1 MKFWLRLSIISIVI
15 NLTNFC
21 AAQKSSSEKIDLKY
35 KEHFQNVRESVHL
48 HLNKNTFFIGEEIW
62 WTAYIYNKKLG
73 KPSSETMNLYVGVY
87 NSDGKQINRELFL
100 AENGM
105 SNGSFS
111 LDESLESGTYFVK
124 AGTKWMKNFNEDV
137 GFLQEITV
145 VNRPTDTNSNITAKH
160 DFQVFPEGGHLLANV
175 NNTVGF
181 YASDEYGKGLKIT
194 KGFLY
199 KNDEEQISTLYT
211 NDYGMG
217 KVSFLYNRDDTYTIK
232 AFLENG
238 EVLEKE
244 IPRPEDNGIAININN
259 IIEDKLL
266 IVLKTNEGTLP
277 YIKGKEF
284 HLAVHRDGLM
294 TLKSFSLNETKRTI
308 TIAKDK
314 LLTGTNIVTLFDQ
327 DLNPIAER
335 LVFNYNNLNL
345 GRLFLDKPL
354 SRKKDSLS
362 IKINTF
368 SKDNTPFSLSVSALP
383 TETLAG
389 TFNNNIIS
397 NFLLKPYLKSSIEN
411 PSRYFTEIDR
421 IKEYELDLVLLNQGW
436 SRYEWNGIFDGAPE
450 IKYPFE
456 SGISVSGSITSRI
469 KKGEELAINQGDLF
483 KMLFLD
489 VQDSTN
495 FRITDFQRPNG
506 DTLRFTMKG
515 KNKKLRKP
523 DIEAD
528 FLSDLLFTDSISRKE
543 IKNIGFDFTARESK
557 TGTQENNETLFKNDR
572 TIVLDEA
579 IVTEDKID
587 KKLTRKSP
595 LIDSTFKGFKITE
608 KEIRRNIFLTDF
620 IAKNGFRVFINP
632 ATGAVFIVNNI
643 ASSGPVKIYENDI
656 EVVDR
661 TQLLNVPLEQIDE
674 IYMERY
680 GLAGDFD
687 ASGGVIRIYRKEDTR
702 FRPSSSSF
710 AEKLVENSFTRPKEF
725 YRPKYL
731 SFENENFLNYG
742 VIHWEPKLKTNEMG
756 EAIITIPNNGLKSF
770 RIHIEGM
777 GEDGALLHYSGKVEL

>member
-1 MKFWLRLSIISIVI
+1 MKFWLRISVISIVI
-15 NLTNFC
+15 TLTNFC
-21 AAQKSSSEKIDLKY
+21 AAQKSSTGTIDLKY
-35 KEHFQNVRESVHL
+35 KEHFQHVRESVHL

-62 WTAYIYNKKLG
+62 WAAYVYNKKLG
-73 KPSSETMNLYVGVY
+73 KPSSETMNLYVGLY
-87 NSDGKQINRELFL
+87 NSDGKQIRRELFL

-105 SNGSFS
+105 TNGSFN
-111 LDESLESGTYFVK
+111 LDSDLKSGTYFVK

-137 GFLQEITV
+137 DFLKEINI
-145 VNRPTDTNSNITAKH
+145 VNIPTDTNSNITTMY
-160 DFQVFPEGGHLLANV
+160 DLQVFPEGGHLLANV

-199 KNDEEQISTLYT
+199 KNDEEQVTTLY
-211 NDYGMG
+211 NNEYGMG
-217 KVSFLYNRDDTYTIK
+217 KVSFLYNRDNTYTIK

-266 IVLKTNEGTLP
+266 IVLKTNEATLP

-294 TLKSFSLNETKRTI
+294 TLKTLSINETERTI

-327 DLNPIAER
+327 ELNPIAER
-335 LVFNYNNLNL
+335 LLFNYNNLNL
-345 GRLFLDKPL
+345 GKLLLDKPVVR
-354 SRKKDSLS
+354 SKDSLS
-362 IKINTF
+362 IKINAF
-368 SKDNTPFSLSVSALP
+368 SKDNTSFSLSLSALP
-383 TETLAG
+383 AETLAG
-389 TFNNNIIS
+389 NFNNNIIS
-397 NFLLKPYLKSSIEN
+397 DFLLKPYLKSSIEN

-436 SRYEWNGIFDGAPE
+436 SRYDWNSIFDGAQE
-450 IKYPFE
+450 IKHPFE
-456 SGISVSGSITSRI
+456 SGISVSGSIKSRI
-469 KKGEELAINQGDLF
+469 KKGEELAINQGDF
-483 KMLFLD
+483 FEMLFLD

-495 FRITDFQRPNG
+495 FRITDFQKRNG
-506 DTLRFTMKG
+506 DTLRLTLQG

-523 DIEAD
+523 DIEID
-528 FLSDLLFTDSISRKE
+528 FLSDLLFKDSILKKE
-543 IKNIGFDFTARESK
+543 MKNIGFDFIDRESK
-557 TGTQENNETLFKNDR
+557 TGTQENNEALFENDR

-579 IVTEDKID
+579 IVTEDKPE

-595 LIDSTFKGFKITE
+595 LVNSSFTGFKITE

-620 IAKNGFRVFINP
+620 IAKNGFRVFISP
-632 ATGAVFIVNNI
+632 ITGMVFIANTRP
-643 ASSGPVKIYENDI
+643 ASGPVKIYENDI

-661 TQLLNVPLEQIDE
+661 TQLLYVPMEQIDE
-674 IYMERY
+674 IYMERN
-680 GLAGDFD
+680 GAAGDFD
-687 ASGGVIRIYRKEDTR
+687 ASGGVIRIYRKEGAT

-742 VIHWEPKLKTNEMG
+742 VIHWEPKLKTNKMG

-770 RIHIEGM
+770 RLFI
-777 GEDGALLHYSGKVEL
+777 